1 MHLDSTTVIATAA
14 FVAGMSGAFM
24 LVAGGKLERARP
36 TTIWGVANLFI
47 AVGMLLVL
55 QGFEYDLAFLAT
67 MAAGALTWG
76 AMARFNWNTLPLT
89 YPVAG
94 LAVWTFLVLGPW
106 EVPFGVRAAVLLM
119 VAAGFFVGCAKELWN
134 GRAEALPGRWPVL
147 ALVSMKI
154 VALLIGAGG
163 LATLGS
169 PPALP
174 PGGVMWVYYLVTVA
188 FTVGTSMFFVAM
200 TKERTAVENELA
212 AVTDSLT
219 GLANRG
225 ALLASAD
232 VVIAETVAEGRSV
245 GVAVFDLDQFKLI
258 NDTYGHRTGDAVLRR
273 FAERA
278 VANMRGSDLIGR
290 IGGEEFAAIIPGAHP
305 GAAMDF
311 AERVRIAFSSDP
323 VFFNGREVKATV
335 SSGVAVVEPGGPRVR
350 LDDIFDRADIALY
363 VAKSSGRD
371 RVALSPAPT
380 PPMEIGRAR
389 AEADMDVPQAALAS

>member
-1 MHLDSTTVIATAA
+1 MQLDSTTVIATAA

-24 LVAGGKLERARP
+24 LVAGGKLEKARP

-47 AVGMLLVL
+47 AVAMLLVL

-67 MAAGALTWG
+67 IAAGALTWG
-76 AMARFNWNTLPLT
+76 AMARFNGTNMPLT

-94 LAVWTFLVLGPW
+94 LALWTFLVLGPW
-106 EVPFGVRAAVLLM
+106 EVPFGVRAAVLLTI
-119 VAAGFFVGCAKELWN
+119 AAGFFAGAAKELWD

-154 VALLIGAGG
+154 GALLIGTGG
-163 LATLGS
+163 LVMLGS
-169 PPALP
+169 PPAQP
-174 PGGVMWVYYLVTVA
+174 PGGVMWVYYVVTVA
-188 FTVGTSMFFVAM
+188 YTIGTSMFFVAM

-232 VVIAETVAEGRSV
+232 VVIAETVADGLPV
-245 GVAVFDLDQFKLI
+245 GIAVFDLDQFKLI

-278 VANMRGSDLIGR
+278 VANMRGTDLIGR

-305 GAAMDF
+305 SAAMDF
-311 AERVRIAFSSDP
+311 AERVRVAFSSDP
-323 VFFNGREVKATV
+323 ILSNGHEVRATV
-335 SSGVAVVEPGGPRVR
+335 SSGVAVVEPGHEFIH
-350 LDDIFDRADIALY
+350 LDDILDRADIALY

-371 RVALSPAPT
+371 RVVLSPAPA
-380 PPMEIGRAR
+380 PVSDIVSPSGLNVR
-389 AEADMDVPQAALAS
+389 QAALAG